1 MSKKTSIPGYS
12 IRKAEK
18 KDAGLVLEFIKALAE
33 YEKLSHTVSANAMD
47 IEKYLFSE
55 NPVAEVVFGEYQGKA
70 VGFALYFYNFSTFLG
85 KPGIYLEDL
94 FVLESMRGKGFGKE
108 ILRYLAKLTI
118 DKGYGRFEWVVLD
131 WNTPSIEFYLSLG
144 AEIKR
149 EWLLNRLTGE
159 ALLKLADSFLKAG
172 KSHGKSG

>member
-1 MSKKTSIPGYS
+1 MIIKTGIPNFL

-18 KDAGLVLEFIKALAE
+18 KDAGLVLEFIKDLAE
-33 YEKLSHTVSANAMD
+33 YEKLEHTVSAHISD

-55 NPVAEVVFGEYQGKA
+55 KPVAEVVFGEYKGEA
-70 VGFALYFYNFSTFLG
+70 VGFALYFFNFSTFLG
-85 KPGIYLEDL
+85 KPGIYLEDI
-94 FVLESMRGKGFGKE
+94 FVFESMRGKGFGKE
-108 ILRYLAKLTI
+108 ILRYLAKHAV
-118 DKGYGRFEWVVLD
+118 DNGYGRLEWTVLD

-159 ALLKLADSFLKAG
+159 PLLNLADSFSQAK
-172 KSHGKSG
+172 